1 MIAKEDAQEDNLSIT
16 FYVLE
21 EKHHASQKLEF
32 VTLLH
37 LQNLFRKRF
46 S

>member
-1 MIAKEDAQEDNLSIT
+1 MIAKEDAQEDDLSIA
-16 FYVLE
+16 FYILE

-32 VTLLH
+32 VTLH
-37 LQNLFRKRF
+37 LQNLFIKRF